1 MEINWKDPNATWSY
15 TSPYA
20 KLGQNLSMLQAPA
33 DAAPPKQV
41 TTGEEQKANLDS
53 NPTVAKAQQ
62 QSNEEAQKELM
73 RVAGMRAMGID
84 PNDPSGLRGKT
95 GTFPDPSQ
103 LNYGL
108 GQGVLPRNAEAIDD
122 YYDGLQQ
129 AREKDDAHVLS
140 DGFNQRIYKILHG
153 DNAPIPELASYLAQT
168 EAQKQ
173 QTRDLGDG
181 SKLMNPSDEGMNHEW
196 DTEKLKKAYGF
207 TDDEANAFKNQRFN
221 WRAYNALVND
231 GIIRPTEAAR
241 QYQDYLDNQ

>member
-20 KLGQNLSMLQAPA
+20 KLGQNLGVLQAPA

-41 TTGEEQKANLDS
+41 TTGEEQRENLDS

-62 QSNEEAQKELM
+62 QSNEEAQRELM
-73 RVAGMRAMGID
+73 RVAGLRAMGIN
-84 PNDPSGLRGKT
+84 PNNPLGET
-95 GTFPDPSQ
+95 GVISDPSQ
-103 LNYGL
+103 ANYGL
-108 GQGVLPRNAEAIDD
+108 GKGVTPSNAEAIND
-122 YYDGLQQ
+122 YYNGLQQ
-129 AREKDDAHVLS
+129 AREKDNAHVLS

-168 EAQKQ
+168 AAQKQ

-241 QYQDYLDNQ
+241 QYQAYLDNQ